1 MSAAWAIS
9 LLCEAACAVA
19 AVRTRRWPRFS
30 LYLWADLAF
39 NVVLLFL
46 FGWDS
51 RLYTSAYAVYRILA
65 AAFVIL
71 SAHEAVSIE
80 ANQRLPG
87 DSSLSTLVQWIGLAC
102 GVATAI
108 LLILA
113 VSPSISWKADHRGA
127 VAVWRVSSAV
137 VAGWLTAAW
146 FTARWLPNQW
156 LAASRHRSWLL
167 AYVAVPMVLSAVMDA
182 AGPESIRVANYI
194 HLGWAAACYLA
205 WPVIVARASN
215 TRNAAG

>member
-1 MSAAWAIS
+1 MLGLS
-9 LLCEAACAVA
+9 LLCEGLCAWVA
-19 AVRTRRWPRFS
+19 YRSGKWPVFAT
-30 LYLWADLAF
+30 YLLVD
-39 NVVLLFL
+39 VLLGVL
-46 FGWDS
+46 SAWLLPA
-51 RLYTSAYAVYRILA
+51 RLGAYNVAYIVYRAITAVMLIA
-65 AAFVIL
+65 T
-71 SAHEAVSIE
+71 AHEAVSIE
-80 ANQRLPG
+80 AKQRLPG
-87 DSSLSTLVQWIGLAC
+87 DSSLSTLVQWVGLAC
-102 GVATAI
+102 GAATAI

-156 LAASRHRSWLL
+156 LPASRHRSWLL

-194 HLGWAAACYLA
+194 HLGWASACYLA